1 MSVQTAKEALTLLA
15 FALGVLI
22 LGAYGVTESLVR
34 LGFTLGAHECDHGF
48 PWGQVIIGVTLVIP
62 FTLGLAT
69 AQKVAE
75 SIAARFGGKDGSP

>member
-1 MSVQTAKEALTLLA
+1 MSVQTAKDALSLLA
-15 FALGVLI
+15 FLLGVLI

-34 LGFTLGAHECDHGF
+34 LGYALGTHECDHGF

-75 SIAARFGGKDGSP
+75 SIASRFGKDSTP

>member
-1 MSVQTAKEALTLLA
+1 LAKEALIILA

-34 LGFTLGAHECDHGF
+34 LGFALGAHECDHGF
-48 PWGQVIIGVTLVIP
+48 PWGQVIIGVTLVVP

-69 AQKVAE
+69 AQKIAE
-75 SIAARFGGKDGSP
+75 SVAARFAGKGETGP